1 MFNSRL
7 RLSFQTSIYFFDLL
21 FPETFAKVS
30 GAFIAWSHLWKQFI
44 ESVALIKHWC
54 ILRMIP
60 KTTTEGKFSA
70 VFQLKKKHL
79 QEYNE
84 SRWTVCFSFNLKR
97 NYLPTYIFKQLV
109 SSHCTEQKERQMVS
123 SFKLVNFNY
132 LLVSKENNHFNFVR
146 LNDFTS
152 FVITHYSLISGKQ
165 TSSAGTE
172 INNNC
177 FLLINK
183 EKGR

>member
-1 MFNSRL
+1 M
-7 RLSFQTSIYFFDLL
+7 DC
-21 FPETFAKVS
+21 V
-30 GAFIAWSHLWKQFI
+30 
-44 ESVALIKHWC
+44 
-54 ILRMIP
+54 
-60 KTTTEGKFSA
+60 
-70 VFQLKKKHL
+70 
-79 QEYNE
+79 
-84 SRWTVCFSFNLKR
+84 FSFNLKR
-97 NYLPTYIFKQLV
+97 NYLPTYNFKQLV

-146 LNDFTS
+146 LDDFTS
-152 FVITHYSLISGKQ
+152 FVITHHSLISGKQ